1 MEEAT
6 WVGDETCPG
15 WVEDKRSDD
24 ENSNNL
30 PNNFALDSSH
40 VTNWMPAV
48 LDSCI
53 IVLSFGMFKYIL
65 KTIRTYMY
73 VDEDERQKRCHV
85 VGSGFTFDR
94 HALMKQLLAH
104 ERACT
109 AAQKRGQV
117 HHLFKDRTE
126 EGDGDRVPI
135 CEKMCKE
142 LKWNDLLLECKP
154 TTTCTGALP
163 GTRHR

>member
-1 MEEAT
+1 LQFLMEEAK
-6 WVGDETCPG
+6 WVGDARCPG
-15 WVEDKRSDD
+15 WVEDRRSDE

-40 VTNWMPAV
+40 VTNWMPA

-53 IVLSFGMFKYIL
+53 IVLAFGMFEYIL
-65 KTIRTYMY
+65 KTIRTY
-73 VDEDERQKRCHV
+73 VDEDERQKRCRM

-94 HALMKQLLAH
+94 KALMKQLLAH

-117 HHLFKDRTE
+117 HHLFKNRTE

-135 CEKMCKE
+135 CEKMCE
-142 LKWNDLLLECKP
+142 EFGWNDLVLFKAVAPVKQQEN
-154 TTTCTGALP
+154 
-163 GTRHR
+163 